1 VRAEQDRLITSDQS
15 HGEPKRVPIS
25 GDFEHMPAGR
35 PRQTYSGIAGL
46 RSVFDPVNARRWLC
60 GGVLLTLAT
69 VALPVSAQDQDASS
83 ASVGERLFD
92 SYCSACHQYDDQGM
106 GEAPPLEA
114 SPWVVGPSER
124 LVRILLH
131 GISGRIEIGGRVYD
145 REMPGFGRILSDRDA
160 AALATYTRQ
169 RFGADEPSVTPAEV
183 KRIRD
188 EHADRTA
195 YWPADELLELR

>member
-1 VRAEQDRLITSDQS
+1 
-15 HGEPKRVPIS
+15 
-25 GDFEHMPAGR
+25 M
-35 PRQTYSGIAGL
+35 
-46 RSVFDPVNARRWLC
+46 RSVFDTVKARRWLC
-60 GGVLLTLAT
+60 GGVLLTLVTA
-69 VALPVSAQDQDASS
+69 ALPIRAQDQDAGS
-83 ASVGERLFD
+83 ASLGERLFD

-106 GEAPPLEA
+106 GEAPPLEN

-160 AALATYTRQ
+160 AALATYTRR
-169 RFGADEPSVTPAEV
+169 RFGAHEPSVTPAEV